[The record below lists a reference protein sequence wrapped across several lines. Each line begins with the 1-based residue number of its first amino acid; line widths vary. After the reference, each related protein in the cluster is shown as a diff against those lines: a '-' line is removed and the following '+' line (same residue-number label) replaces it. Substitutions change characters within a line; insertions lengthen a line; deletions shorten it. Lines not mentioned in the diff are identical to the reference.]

1 MMMLMTVVML
11 YITISL
17 IMTILK
23 SLFWD
28 SLQVMILDI
37 AEILEG
43 DQNNLVVEQVCDDK
57 VL

>member
-1 MMMLMTVVML
+1 
-11 YITISL
+11 
-17 IMTILK
+17 MTILK